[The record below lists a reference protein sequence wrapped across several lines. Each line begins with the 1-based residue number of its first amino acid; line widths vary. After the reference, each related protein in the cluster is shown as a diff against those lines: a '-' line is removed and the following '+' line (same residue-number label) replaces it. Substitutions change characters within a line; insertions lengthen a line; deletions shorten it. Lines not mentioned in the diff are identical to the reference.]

1 MKALKYIVVIFAILI
16 ICLVIFSRIFRNI
29 HYRTEVIINVP
40 VQKVFTGYTDIGKM
54 GRWVPGFERIE
65 YMGGFMMGKG
75 TRLRLVLNNNGK
87 QTTAIQEIIQIKWNK
102 LIEYTMEEKRI
113 TVSTTV
119 IFTQEN
125 GSTIVITENEAHG
138 NGFYWSTILP
148 FIKPAISAKARKSQ
162 EMFKAAMEKDFS

>member
-1 MKALKYIVVIFAILI
+1 
-16 ICLVIFSRIFRNI
+16 
-29 HYRTEVIINVP
+29 
-40 VQKVFTGYTDIGKM
+40 M

-65 YMGGFMMGKG
+65 YMGGFMMGQG

-148 FIKPAISAKARKSQ
+148 FIKPAISAKSRKSQ
-162 EMFKAAMEKDFS
+162 EMFKAAMEKDFN